1 MSYAQTMN
9 QLAELKLS
17 GMLAAYREIA
27 EDPTWTEQSFD
38 DKLAHLVNQEYER
51 RSNNRVRNRLKE
63 AKFKTKAC
71 LKDILYE
78 GRNLSKDLV
87 QRLARLTW
95 VQNHENMIIT
105 GATGTGK
112 SFLAQALGDHACRH
126 NLRVRY
132 FRVPEL
138 LAELQFGRETNLYLK
153 IRKSL
158 QQRDILILDD
168 WGMAKL
174 DLLAG
179 HEIAEIVEDRLDCK
193 STLVV
198 SQFPTHTWDRIFEDK
213 TTADAVM
220 DRLIH
225 VAYTINLEGNSLRA
239 NAASPELRQF
249 KENLLQ

>member
-17 GMLAAYREIA
+17 GMLQAYREIE
-27 EDPTWTEQSFD
+27 EDPAWAEQCFD
-38 DKLAHLVNQEYER
+38 DKFSHLVNQEFER
-51 RSNNRVRNRLKE
+51 RANNRVRSRIKE
-63 AKFKTKAC
+63 AKFKTKAY

-78 GRNLSKDLV
+78 GRNLNKDLV
-87 QRLARLTW
+87 QRFARLTW
-95 VQNHENMIIT
+95 VQNHENIIIT

-126 NLRVRY
+126 NLRVQY
-132 FRVPEL
+132 FRLPEL
-138 LAELQFGRETNLYLK
+138 LAELQFGRETNLYLR
-153 IRKSL
+153 IRKKL

-174 DLLAG
+174 DTLAG
-179 HEIAEIVEDRLDCK
+179 HEIAEIVEDRLGCK
-193 STLVV
+193 STIVV
-198 SQFPTHTWDRIFEDK
+198 SQFPTNTWDRIFEDK

-225 VAYTINLEGNSLRA
+225 VAYIINLEGNSLRA
-239 NAASPELRQF
+239 NAASDELRQF